1 MTTDYALC
9 RDGVALFD
17 LSTESRFSVSG
28 PAAET
33 ALNALTTIDVSSL
46 RPWRGKMALF
56 LAPDASIIALATI
69 FRADACFYI
78 FAEATVADRLRAY
91 LGEEIAARGATLT
104 DLSLTHCLYSV
115 VGPSAQE
122 VMIAAAG
129 DDVVGLP
136 FLSGEYNAEL
146 GATVFRMGNT
156 GEFEYRMMADLAQAS
171 GLAARLCEHGA
182 SFGIAPVAAE
192 VMKTL
197 LLEMRA
203 LSHNDIPVDTSP
215 LEAGVHWMVN
225 FRKEQPVAAAALH
238 QSKAAPR
245 TRCVAVTIEGVDAA
259 LPGNSR
265 LLIEDQDVG
274 VLASSEYS
282 QALGK
287 YVGVA
292 YVAPEFGWVGVSFVA
307 HTPTGGHVVVR
318 AVSAPML
325 VTKTAKRA

>member
-1 MTTDYALC
+1 MTTDYSLC

-17 LSTESRFSVSG
+17 LSAEARFSVSG

-33 ALNALTTIDVSSL
+33 ALNALATIDVGSL
-46 RPWRGKMALF
+46 RPWRGKMGLF
-56 LAPDASIIALATI
+56 LAPDASIIAIATI
-69 FRADACFYI
+69 FRADARFYI
-78 FAEATVADRLRAY
+78 FAEAAVANRLRAY
-91 LGEEIAARGATLT
+91 LAEEIVALGATFT
-104 DLSLTHCLYSV
+104 DLSQSHCLYSV
-115 VGPSAQE
+115 AGPSAQE

-136 FLSGEYNAEL
+136 FLSGEHNAEL
-146 GATVFRMGNT
+146 GAIVFRMGNT
-156 GEFEYRMMADLAQAS
+156 GEFEYRLMADASQAS
-171 GLAARLCEHGA
+171 ALTHRLCEHGA
-182 SFGIAPVAAE
+182 SFGIAPAAAE

-197 LLEMRA
+197 LLEMRS
-203 LSHNDIPVDTSP
+203 LSAGDIPADTSP
-215 LEAGVHWMVN
+215 LEAGLHWMVN
-225 FRKEQPVAAAALH
+225 FRKDQPVAAAALR

-259 LPGNSR
+259 LPASTR
-265 LLIEDQDVG
+265 LFIEGQDVG

-287 YVGVA
+287 HVGVA
-292 YVAPEFGWVGVSFVA
+292 YVAPEFGWVGVRFVTHA
-307 HTPTGGHVVVR
+307 PSGHAVVR